1 MPPSLCIELDETER
15 AALLDIARRSIA
27 HGLDQGRALN
37 VDTAGLGEH
46 LAAPAAVFI
55 TLTRDGDL
63 RGCIGS
69 LQALEPL
76 ARAVANS
83 AFNAAFRD
91 PRFAALGADELDA
104 IRIEISVLSKMEPIA
119 AESREALL
127 DALQPG
133 IDGLL
138 LEDRGYR
145 STFLPKVWEK
155 IASPAEFLEHLCLK
169 AGLGA
174 RHWSDTIRFHR
185 YRALSFAEN

>member
-1 MPPSLCIELDETER
+1 MPPSPCIELDDNER
-15 AALLDIARRSIA
+15 ARLLEIARRSVV
-27 HGLDQGRALN
+27 HGVETGRALT
-37 VDTAGLGEH
+37 VDIGELGET
-46 LAAPAAVFI
+46 LAVPRAVFV
-55 TLTRDGDL
+55 TLTRDADL

-69 LQALEPL
+69 LQATAPL
-76 ARAVANS
+76 AQAVADA
-83 AFNAAFRD
+83 AFSAAFRD
-91 PRFAALGADELDA
+91 PRFAALGADEIDE
-104 IRIEISVLSKMEPIA
+104 IRIDISVLSAMEPLA
-119 AESREALL
+119 ASTREQLL
-127 DALQPG
+127 EMLRPG

-185 YRALSFAEN
+185 YRALSFAES